1 MVCCTIIAGLLAL
14 LIKPLMAMRSN
25 PLTWRLS
32 GGSGSMK
39 PEAPRAVSRLAS
51 FSHAFDGWYFLTS
64 NEPNMRIHLAA
75 AVTVAI
81 AGILLEI
88 SATDWRWLIAAIA
101 AILVAEALN
110 TAVEQTCNAIS
121 REFNLAIKAA
131 KDVAAG
137 GVLIAAIAAVLI
149 GASVFVPYLSGGN
162 ATTKPPLNQ
171 SICGGEI

>member
-14 LIKPLMAMRSN
+14 LMKPLMAMRKS
-25 PLTWRLS
+25 PLAWRLA
-32 GGSGSMK
+32 GGSGSVI
-39 PEAPRAVSRLAS
+39 PEAPRAVSRFAS
-51 FSHAFDGWYFLTS
+51 FSHAIDGSHFLAS

-75 AVTVAI
+75 AVTVTI
-81 AGILLEI
+81 AGILLNI
-88 SATDWRWLIAAIA
+88 SAADWRWLIAAIA
-101 AILVAEALN
+101 AVLAAEALN

-121 REFNLAIKAA
+121 REFNPAIKAA

-162 ATTKPPLNQ
+162 DTTNPALIH